1 MTFIGHRVDA
11 AILRFDP
18 ALGDHQMFAIVG
30 VRFFVVVIVDA
41 DAVWGNEGQQVF
53 VRMHGTSRVC
63 QVDSPV
69 LAANKHVGGEDDV
82 LYQTGKFDAHL
93 VAHRQLH
100 HQVDDAA
107 IIVGQVKAFLDPFPG
122 TSENMVSISPFAQSM

>member
-41 DAVWGNEGQQVF
+41 DAVWGNEEQQVC
-53 VRMHGTSRVC
+53 VRMRTGMARVECVKWTHLSLLRTNTLEGKMMYCTKQGNSMPTWSR
-63 QVDSPV
+63 
-69 LAANKHVGGEDDV
+69 
-82 LYQTGKFDAHL
+82 
-93 VAHRQLH
+93 
-100 HQVDDAA
+100 
-107 IIVGQVKAFLDPFPG
+107 IV
-122 TSENMVSISPFAQSM
+122 NSITRLTMPQSL